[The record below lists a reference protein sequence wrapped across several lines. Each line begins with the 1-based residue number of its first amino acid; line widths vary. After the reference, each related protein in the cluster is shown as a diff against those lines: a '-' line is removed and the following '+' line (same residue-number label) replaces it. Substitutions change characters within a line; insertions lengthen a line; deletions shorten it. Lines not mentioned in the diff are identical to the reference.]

1 MEEGGAADGAD
12 LAVAEEPAKGH
23 RTEFLVKNVCV
34 VVGTAVQVLP
44 PAQAGK
50 QQRSSGL
57 VLAVVGSVALQ
68 HGGQVLG

>member
-1 MEEGGAADGAD
+1 MEEGGATDGTD
-12 LAVAEEPAKGH
+12 LAVAEEPAQGN
-23 RTEFLVKNVCV
+23 RPEFLVENVGV
-34 VVGTAVQVLP
+34 MVGTAVQVLP